1 MIKMDKLVDKNNS
14 LIKIMDL
21 LTVWNLHYLELKE
34 ERKNFKYDEFMIYNQ
49 YLYRFLKLFSPINI
63 TWN

>member
-1 MIKMDKLVDKNNS
+1 MIKMDKLEGKNNS

-34 ERKNFKYDEFMIYNQ
+34 ERKSFKYD
-49 YLYRFLKLFSPINI
+49 RFLI
-63 TWN
+63 